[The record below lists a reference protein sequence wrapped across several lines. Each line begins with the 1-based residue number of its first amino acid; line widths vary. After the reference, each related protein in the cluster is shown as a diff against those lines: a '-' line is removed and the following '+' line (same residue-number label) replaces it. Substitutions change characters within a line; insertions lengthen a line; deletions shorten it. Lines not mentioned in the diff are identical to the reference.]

1 MDLHAGFHQIRVH
14 EAHVERTAFKT
25 KHWTYQFKVMPF
37 GLCNAPAT
45 FQRTMDFVL
54 QDLSG
59 MVGAYVDDI
68 LTGTFNLEDM
78 LFALREVYVRLAKQK
93 LYANPEK
100 CCFGQ
105 LEVENVA
112 LLLGGTVFDHNRGS

>member
-1 MDLHAGFHQIRVH
+1 MDLHAEFHQIMVH

-25 KHWTYQFKVMPF
+25 KYGTYQFKVMPF

-54 QDLSG
+54 QDLRG

-68 LTGTFNLEDM
+68 LTGTDTLEDM
-78 LFALREVYVRLAKQK
+78 VFALREVYVRWLSKSCM
-93 LYANPEK
+93 LTRRSVV
-100 CCFGQ
+100 
-105 LEVENVA
+105 LDSRRWSTVA
-112 LLLGGTVFDHNRGS
+112 SLSGEMVFDHSR